1 MEMTCRVLVVVEGV
15 ELEYDEVVLKR
26 LSLFFF
32 FVVADWALR
41 YVIVVAARVR
51 AEAEGWRG

>member
-26 LSLFFF
+26 LSFFF
-32 FVVADWALR
+32 L
-41 YVIVVAARVR
+41 
-51 AEAEGWRG
+51 